1 MKLTN
6 TQIDELC
13 QHLVEKTRNVDV
25 YAYILFDTLYNTGLR
40 VNELLEY
47 SRIEIIDTNTVQ
59 VTTQKFS
66 NPRLIQI
73 SDLNPIYFAHLAADT
88 LNSILR
94 SYSYYS
100 NKFVLFNSL
109 FPRLSIK
116 DKRVT
121 THLFRHNYVK
131 KLHDNGLTI
140 PEISS
145 IIGEKEDKNTIGY
158 IYSEISGN

>member
-1 MKLTN
+1 MILSN

-13 QHLVEKTRNVDV
+13 QHIVEKTRNVDV
-25 YAYILFDTLYNTGLR
+25 YAYILFDTLFNTGLR

-47 SRIEIIDTNTVQ
+47 SRVEIIDTNTVQ

-66 NPRLIQI
+66 NPRLIDI
-73 SDLNPIYFAHLAADT
+73 SILNPIYFAHLASDT
-88 LNSILR
+88 LKSILR

-109 FPRLSIK
+109 YPRLAIK

-121 THLFRHNYVK
+121 THLFRHNFVK
-131 KLHDNGLTI
+131 KLHDNGMSI
-140 PEISS
+140 PEISE
-145 IIGEKEDKNTIGY
+145 IIGEREEKNTMGY
-158 IYSEISGN
+158 IYSEITSS

>member
-6 TQIDELC
+6 PQIDELC
-13 QHLVEKTRNVDV
+13 QHLVTKTRNVDV

-47 SRIEIIDTNTVQ
+47 SRVEIIDTEIVQ
-59 VTTQKFS
+59 VATQKFS
-66 NPRLIQI
+66 DPRLIEI
-73 SDLNPIYFAHLAADT
+73 SELNPIYFAHLASDT
-88 LNSILR
+88 LKSILR

-109 FPRLSIK
+109 FPRLAIK

-131 KLHDNGLTI
+131 KLHDNGLSI
-140 PEISS
+140 LEISK
-145 IIGEKEDKNTIGY
+145 IIGEREEKNTMGY
-158 IYSEISGN
+158 IYSEITSS

>member
-6 TQIDELC
+6 PQIDELC
-13 QHLVEKTRNVDV
+13 QHLVTKTRNVDI

-47 SRIEIIDTNTVQ
+47 SRVEIIDTETVQ

-66 NPRLIQI
+66 NPRLIEI
-73 SDLNPIYFAHLAADT
+73 SDINPIFFAHLAADT
-88 LNSILR
+88 LKSILR

-109 FPRLSIK
+109 FPRLTIK
-116 DKRVT
+116 DKRIT

-131 KLHDNGLTI
+131 KLHDNGLSI
-140 PEISS
+140 PEISKV
-145 IIGEKEDKNTIGY
+145 IGEREEKNTMGY
-158 IYSEISGN
+158 IFSEITSS

>member
-6 TQIDELC
+6 PQIDELC

-66 NPRLIQI
+66 NPRLI
-73 SDLNPIYFAHLAADT
+73 
-88 LNSILR
+88 
-94 SYSYYS
+94 
-100 NKFVLFNSL
+100 
-109 FPRLSIK
+109 
-116 DKRVT
+116 
-121 THLFRHNYVK
+121 
-131 KLHDNGLTI
+131 
-140 PEISS
+140 EIF
-145 IIGEKEDKNTIGY
+145 
-158 IYSEISGN
+158 